1 MANNHFQG
9 SLLSHVD
16 ALAPGWRRA
25 LETEP
30 VLTTLRNIDKFL
42 RQRLKAGATI
52 FPAYPFRM
60 LGEVAPEDVKV
71 VLIGQD
77 PYHGPGQ
84 AQGLAFSVPDDCRTP
99 PSLRNIFAEL
109 AREYP
114 GQFQPQRNSLLRWA
128 RQGVLLMNTAL
139 TVEAHKAGSHSR
151 CGWTDVTDALLA
163 SVLCQPRPKVFLL
176 WGAHA
181 QARQAVLQS
190 RQAAGP
196 TLVLQSNH
204 PSPLSAT
211 RPPRPFV
218 GCGHFLEANRWLVE
232 QGETS
237 IDWLNNDLPAEPNR
251 LCGSV
256 PPEESDKRQGALW

>member
-1 MANNHFQG
+1 MADNLFQG
-9 SLLSHVD
+9 SLIEHVG

-25 LETEP
+25 LEAEP
-30 VLTTLRNIDKFL
+30 VNRTLHTIDEFL
-42 RQRLKAGATI
+42 QKRLQAGATI
-52 FPAYPFRM
+52 FPARPFRM
-60 LGEVAPEDVKV
+60 LDEVAPEDVKV

-99 PSLRNIFAEL
+99 PSLRNMFAEL

-114 GQFQPQRNSLLRWA
+114 GQYQAQRNSLLRWA

-139 TVEAHKAGSHSR
+139 TVEAHRAGSHSR
-151 CGWTDVTDALLA
+151 CGWTTVTDAILS
-163 SVLCQPRPKVFLL
+163 SVLSQPRPKVLLL

-181 QARQAVLQS
+181 QARQSLLHTYPPS
-190 RQAAGP
+190 GP
-196 TLVLQSNH
+196 VLVLQSNH

-218 GCGHFLEANRWLVE
+218 GCGHFSEANRWLE
-232 QGETS
+232 EKGETG
-237 IDWLNNDLPAEPNR
+237 IDWLNNDLPTGTQGGASPGR
-251 LCGSV
+251 DGASG
-256 PPEESDKRQGALW
+256 KRQDVLW